1 MTNSPGPIVVVPDGQ
16 EHQNAPGERP
26 WYGRTWVIVIALLL
40 FWPLGLI
47 LMWKRTCTWSRVAKI
62 IVTILVALAFM
73 GSLGDA
79 TDTVDLSSTL
89 SSNET
94 LAASSSYIDA
104 YDNVSVCAL
113 LDAKGSQLEDLFEGK
128 GYSWNDGYSGW
139 LRRSDGAA
147 LVVYNGRGTSLSE
160 DAVDDLA
167 AGGGSEPTV
176 YLLSVAGYKG
186 ALPALKGATLCTIN
200 HSAQVGEYAYGIVTS
215 PAGRKAFIVSIPE
228 EDGTYSLVTYNEAA
242 VKSGMLKTS
251 AGISGNTMDEAWAS
265 LQQLGGFQESSP
277 VSGSG
282 SSNASSGS
290 NGITHVPANQFREQK
305 PQK

>member
-1 MTNSPGPIVVVPDGQ
+1 MTNSSGPIVVVPDGHDPQ
-16 EHQNAPGERP
+16 AQGERP
-26 WYGRTWVIVIALLL
+26 WYGKTWVIVLALLL
-40 FWPLGLI
+40 FWPLGLF
-47 LMWKRTCTWSRVAKI
+47 LMWKRTCTWSRVVKI
-62 IVTILVALAFM
+62 VVTILFALAFL

-113 LDAKGSQLEDLFEGK
+113 LDVKGSQLEDLFEDA
-128 GYSWNDGYSGW
+128 GYSWSDSYNGW
-139 LRRSDGAA
+139 LRSSDGAA
-147 LVVYNGRGTSLSE
+147 LAVYDGRGMGLSE
-160 DAVDDLA
+160 RDVDDLA

-186 ALPALKGATLCTIN
+186 ALPALKGATLCTVN
-200 HSAQVGEYAYGIVTS
+200 HSVQVDEYAYGTVTS

-228 EDGTYSLVTYNEAA
+228 DDGTYSLVTYNEAA
-242 VKSGMLKTS
+242 VKSGLLETS
-251 AGISGNTMDEAWAS
+251 AGISGTTVDEAWTS
-265 LQQLGGFQESSP
+265 LQQLAGFQESDP
-277 VSGSG
+277 I
-282 SSNASSGS
+282 SSGTS
-290 NGITHVPANQFREQK
+290 VSDVSSDSGGLTHVPANQFRVQK